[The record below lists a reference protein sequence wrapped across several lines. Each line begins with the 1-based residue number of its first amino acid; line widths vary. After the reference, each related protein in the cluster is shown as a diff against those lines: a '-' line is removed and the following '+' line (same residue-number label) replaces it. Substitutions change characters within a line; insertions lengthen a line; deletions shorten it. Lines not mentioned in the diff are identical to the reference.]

1 MEASLGK
8 PIRVLVADDDP
19 GVTSVVARLLV
30 REGYAVRTCEDGER
44 ALHAAREWSP
54 DAAILDV
61 VMPGIDGV
69 TLCGRLRTER
79 PDLSIL
85 VLTARDSTLE
95 HIAGLDAGADDYLV
109 KPFSPPVLLAHL
121 RAVLRRREPSTEV
134 LTYADLCL
142 DTATRRA
149 RRGEREIA
157 LTATEYKLLLH
168 LLRSAGQVVP
178 RATLTE
184 RVWGYDFD
192 GNDNVLEVYVRYLR
206 TKLEAGGEPR
216 LIQTLR
222 GAGYALAER
231 PA

>member
-149 RRGEREIA
+149 RRGQREIA

-206 TKLEAGGEPR
+206 QKLEAEGEPR